1 MKKIIDA
8 HIHLNQ
14 YKESTIKKIQ
24 DEKSIEGVISV
35 SMDQPSC
42 IRNFQL
48 ANCYS
53 FVHAAFGFHPE
64 QPLPKEKELADLI
77 IWIKKHQQHMTAIG
91 EVGLPHYVRKKD
103 PTAFPLEPYIEVLE
117 QFILLAKEFS
127 KPICLHSIYEEAPIV
142 LGLLEKHNYM
152 HAHFHWFKGDEQTI
166 DHLIV
171 NGCFVSITPDLLYE
185 KEIQKLA
192 AKFPLEQL
200 MVETDGPWPFEGPFS
215 QKKTV
220 PYMMHDTVHQ
230 IANIKKIQVETVYDC
245 LLSNTK
251 KFFSI
256 L

>member
-8 HIHLNQ
+8 HIHLDQ
-14 YKESTIKKIQ
+14 YKKEVIKKML
-24 DEKSIEGVISV
+24 DDKSIEGVIAV
-35 SMDQPSC
+35 SMDQSSC
-42 IRNFQL
+42 IQNLQL
-48 ANCYS
+48 AKRYS

-64 QPLPKEKELADLI
+64 QKLPKEKELADLI
-77 IWIKKHQQHMTAIG
+77 LWMEKHQQHMTAIG
-91 EVGLPHYVRKKD
+91 EVGLPHYARKED
-103 PTAFPLEPYIEVLE
+103 PTAFPLEPYIELLE
-117 QFILLAKEFS
+117 QFILLAKKLS

-152 HAHFHWFKGDEQTI
+152 YAHFHWFKGDEKTI
-166 DHLIV
+166 DHLIA

-185 KEIQKLA
+185 QEIQALV

-215 QKKTV
+215 QKETM
-220 PYMMHDTVHQ
+220 PYMMHSTVNEM
-230 IANIKKIQVETVYDC
+230 AKIKKNSVDTVYDS